1 MSNDCGKI
9 SMCSDGVIELNDNGK
24 IVICCTCDT
33 ACENFPNS
41 IQSLTDT
48 FNQTYFQSGWTG
60 ATPPTSN
67 ISNNFLNYPTSTV
80 MTAGSSSG
88 NPGNL
93 TARTRTATGAGLFT
107 MAIVADGCRP
117 GDDPTINGGEY
128 GWGVGVNTWYNETP
142 NRNSGAMIQIK
153 TEKDNQGNVEYS
165 VIAIVRE
172 AYPGSFFGETET
184 ELISPSANV
193 PSGGYDLA
201 MDVVETS
208 ADIYT
213 VRFFANSTSPLLT
226 LTGQRFNL
234 GGSTT
239 ALDGERCDMP
249 VSFSTLG
256 LDIVEAITS
265 KERGSCESFSVTV
278 T

>member
-1 MSNDCGKI
+1 MSNECGKI
-9 SMCSDGVIELNDNGK
+9 SMCSDGVIELNDTGK

-41 IQSLTDT
+41 VQSFADT

-60 ATPPTSN
+60 ATPVTSN
-67 ISNNFLNYPTSTV
+67 IANNTLNYPAETW
-80 MTAGSSSG
+80 MTAGSSTG

-93 TARTRTATGAGLFT
+93 TVRTRTASGAGLFT
-107 MAIVADGCRP
+107 MAIVADGCQP
-117 GDDPTINGGEY
+117 GADPTVNNSEY
-128 GWGVGVNTWYNETP
+128 NWGVGLNTWFNESP

-153 TEKDNQGNVEYS
+153 HTKDSNGIVKYG
-165 VIAIVRE
+165 VIAVVRE
-172 AYPGSFFGETET
+172 AYPGSYFGETET
-184 ELISPSANV
+184 ELIAPSATLPV
-193 PSGGYDLA
+193 GGFDLA
-201 MDVVETS
+201 MDIVETS
-208 ADIYT
+208 ADLYT

-234 GGSTT
+234 GGSTS

-249 VSFSTLG
+249 VTFTTLG
-256 LDIVEAITS
+256 LDIIEAIVN
-265 KERGSCESFSVTV
+265 KKRGTCESFSVTV

>member
-9 SMCSDGVIELNDNGK
+9 SMCSDGVIELNDTGK

-33 ACENFPNS
+33 SCANFPNS
-41 IQSLTDT
+41 VQSLTDT

-67 ISNNFLNYPTSTV
+67 IANNTLNYPTGTWV
-80 MTAGSSSG
+80 TAGSSSG

-93 TARTRTATGAGLFT
+93 TVRTRTASGAGTFT
-107 MAIVADGCRP
+107 MSIVADGCRP
-117 GDDPTINGGEY
+117 GADPTVNGGEY
-128 GWGVGVNTWYNETP
+128 AWGVGLNTWFNETP
-142 NRNSGAMIQIK
+142 NRNSGAFIQIK

-165 VIAIVRE
+165 VIAVVRE
-172 AYPGSFFGETET
+172 AYPGSYFGETVT
-184 ELISPSANV
+184 ELIAPSAILPV
-193 PSGGYDLA
+193 GGFDLA

-208 ADIYT
+208 ADLYT
-213 VRFFANSTSPLLT
+213 VRFYANSSSHLLS
-226 LTGQRFNL
+226 LSGQRFNL

-256 LDIVEAITS
+256 LDIIEAITN
-265 KERGSCESFSVTV
+265 KERGTCESFSVTV
-278 T
+278 S